1 MWDCFYVGLSY
12 VGVVGV
18 YRTRGA
24 ERIRMV
30 IELRVYRRPFLVTLA
45 LVGKR
50 DPS

>member
-12 VGVVGV
+12 VGV